1 MSPLI
6 RYWVL
11 SAVALELRLGIRLRH
26 VLHSHAFVDVFLGAR
41 SFSDDAI
48 VDVLRDIE
56 NV

>member
-6 RYWVL
+6 RDWVL
-11 SAVALELRLGIRLRH
+11 GAVALKLRLSIRLRH
-26 VLHSHAFVDVFLGAR
+26 VLHSHALVDVFLGAR
-41 SFSDDAI
+41 SFSDYAI

>member
-1 MSPLI
+1 MCPLI
-6 RYWVL
+6 RNWVL
-11 SAVALELRLGIRLRH
+11 GAVTLKLRLGIRLRH

>member
-11 SAVALELRLGIRLRH
+11 GAVALKLRLSIRLRH
-26 VLHSHAFVDVFLGAR
+26 VLDCHAFVDVFLGAR

-48 VDVLRDIE
+48 VDVLRNIE